1 MENSGLEN
9 LNVRSKYPRILS
21 PSFQFWVQCGME
33 SSDSEW
39 RNLRKYKIPHEK
51 HVCPICFWNDIG
63 NEKHYSF
70 HCTNPKLVEI
80 CKTFIGLIMYETF
93 TPFPDINSV
102 NDVLRI
108 ILRGSPRM
116 NYNRIG
122 KFLSS
127 VLVKT
132 QHLLLRYKLKL
143 SVAAYI
149 FSLCELFG

>member
-1 MENSGLEN
+1 MD
-9 LNVRSKYPRILS
+9 
-21 PSFQFWVQCGME
+21 

-39 RNLRKYKIPHEK
+39 RNLRKYIIPREK
-51 HVCPICFWNDIG
+51 QVCPLCFWNDIG

-70 HCTNPKLVEI
+70 HCTKPKLVEI

-93 TPFPDINSV
+93 TPFPDSNSV
-102 NDVLRI
+102 NDILRI
-108 ILRGSPRM
+108 ILRGSLRM

-132 QHLLLRYKLKL
+132 QHLFIE
-143 SVAAYI
+143 VQVEIECGCIHI
-149 FSLCELFG
+149 FPVWAIWIHMAHTE